1 MSRLQKIAAFGDYC
15 VLISKVEKTND
26 QWMIVLCN
34 AVSCPIETKYVGIE
48 PKYVTMSST
57 HVIIADDEVVYYWQY
72 RQANLKSVSLEQ

>member
-1 MSRLQKIAAFGDYC
+1 
-15 VLISKVEKTND
+15 
-26 QWMIVLCN
+26 MIVLCN